1 MHCGEVFQL
10 GAKGKGKKEKV
21 VEASSLVEVKGLRGA
36 STCVVLVLRIVHK
49 NGRTIWD
56 VARF

>member
-1 MHCGEVFQL
+1 VHCGEVFQL

-36 STCVVLVLRIVHK
+36 S
-49 NGRTIWD
+49 
-56 VARF
+56 